1 MKAMKNLFLLMT
13 LSFLFFGATAQDT
26 LSRRGDSVIIIKT
39 SDSYSDAYRKIGQLL
54 VRYNHFIKFES
65 KDLGVI
71 NTEEYRIKGT
81 SDPAWMV
88 RVNVIVSGEQNATI
102 TLTSLVSHT
111 NKSWDRV
118 ENRWG
123 IARSVWDDM
132 VSIAKAYDGAIVEF
146 NK

>member
-1 MKAMKNLFLLMT
+1 
-13 LSFLFFGATAQDT
+13 
-26 LSRRGDSVIIIKT
+26 
-39 SDSYSDAYRKIGQLL
+39 
-54 VRYNHFIKFES
+54 
-65 KDLGVI
+65 
-71 NTEEYRIKGT
+71 
-81 SDPAWMV
+81 MV

-102 TLTSLVSHT
+102 TLTTLVSHT

-123 IARSVWDDM
+123 IARSVWDNM